1 MTEIYMT
8 FQRMM
13 RILDGIRP
21 APVQRDD
28 PALLKALAMTAANL
42 GPFYAEK
49 PHEFE
54 VRLLGKMKEANDV
67 YSATPGLSA

>member
-1 MTEIYMT
+1 
-8 FQRMM
+8 
-13 RILDGIRP
+13 
-21 APVQRDD
+21 
-28 PALLKALAMTAANL
+28 MTAANL

-67 YSATPGLSA
+67 